1 MTTNSELILNVINI
15 SEDHLTAEQIFLKLK
30 ETSTKIALATVYNN
44 LNALYENNLIRK
56 VVVEGYPDRYDKIV
70 RHDHLVCKQ
79 CGRLTDIMLKDLTI
93 KLKEESGEDI
103 FSYDLKVSY
112 ICPSC
117 RQVKVSK

>member
-93 KLKEESGEDI
+93 KLTEEIGEDI
-103 FSYDLKVSY
+103 LSYDLKVSY

>member
-93 KLKEESGEDI
+93 KLKEEIGEDI
-103 FSYDLKVSY
+103 LSYDLKVSY

>member
-79 CGRLTDIMLKDLTI
+79 CGRLTDIMLKDLTM
-93 KLKEESGEDI
+93 KLKEEIGEDI
-103 FSYDLKVSY
+103 LSYDLKVSY

-117 RQVKVSK
+117 RQIKVSK

>member
-93 KLKEESGEDI
+93 KLKEEIGEDI
-103 FSYDLKVSY
+103 LSYDLKVSY

-117 RQVKVSK
+117 KQIKVSK

>member
-1 MTTNSELILNVINI
+1 MTTNSELILKVINI

-79 CGRLTDIMLKDLTI
+79 CGRLTDIMLKDLTM
-93 KLKEESGEDI
+93 KLKEEIGEDI
-103 FSYDLKVSY
+103 LSYDLKVSY